1 MSHDSDIEVEYFS
14 KTHCEKNMI
23 ETIRN
28 EAVNRCNSEK
38 SFFAVHVFQQFCSIF
53 VVPFFFSSPQREFT
67 CNQYIYYNLSPMWTR
82 WQRIFSEITTKRMRK
97 TNQIILTTLAVF
109 SLKSTKFCNL
119 GPITNCDRG
128 RLHGKS
134 ASKMKLSHI
143 IPKCLSSNLF
153 LIKSMSK

>member
-53 VVPFFFSSPQREFT
+53 VVPFFFQVHKE
-67 CNQYIYYNLSPMWTR
+67 NLLVINTYT
-82 WQRIFSEITTKRMRK
+82 IT
-97 TNQIILTTLAVF
+97 
-109 SLKSTKFCNL
+109 
-119 GPITNCDRG
+119 
-128 RLHGKS
+128 
-134 ASKMKLSHI
+134 
-143 IPKCLSSNLF
+143 
-153 LIKSMSK
+153 